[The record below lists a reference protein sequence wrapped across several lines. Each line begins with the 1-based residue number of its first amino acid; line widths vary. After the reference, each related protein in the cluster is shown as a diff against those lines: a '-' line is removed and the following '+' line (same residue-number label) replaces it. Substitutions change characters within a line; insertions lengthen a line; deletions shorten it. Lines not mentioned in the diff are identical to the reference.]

1 MKTLN
6 EIMEMIELQEEVIK
20 SVLEVAQNLNINEYE
35 KDILKL
41 MNIDEAPEAKNRLK
55 EAFEPDVGN
64 MKILTCMLYALRY
77 VYENYKITKISDEIF
92 VATMKAF
99 KRFIDEHYA
108 GNNKWAFDRDWWI
121 YRQLSM
127 TIFRIGEL
135 EYEMKINKD
144 NKYISVHIPSDT
156 ILKID
161 KVKESIKESY
171 EFFEK
176 YYPDY
181 HKVDYICSSWLLSS
195 DLVNVLPSTSN
206 ILKFKNLFTIKSEN
220 YNSTGFIK
228 WIYKADYTDFNELPE
243 DTTLQRNL
251 KQYLLAGNSISVAY
265 GVLDHSKV
273 DN

>member
-35 KDILKL
+35 KDILLL
-41 MNIDEAPEAKNRLK
+41 MDIEEAPEARNRLK
-55 EAFEPDVGN
+55 EAFETDPGN
-64 MKILTCMLYALRY
+64 LKILTCMLYALKY
-77 VYENYKITKISDEIF
+77 TYEKYKVAQISDEIF

-99 KRFIDEHYA
+99 RRFIDEHYV
-108 GNNKWAFDRDWWI
+108 GNKKWAFDRDWWI
-121 YRQLSM
+121 YRQISM

-144 NKYISVHIPSDT
+144 KKYISVHIPSDA

-181 HKVDYICSSWLLSS
+181 HKVEYVCSSWLLSS
-195 DLVNVLPSTSN
+195 DLNKVLPVTSN
-206 ILKFKNLFTIKSEN
+206 ILKFKNLFNIMSEN

-228 WIYKADYTDFNELPE
+228 WIYKTDYTDFNELPE

-265 GVLDHSKV
+265 GILDHAKIT
-273 DN
+273 N